1 MTVAH
6 ASSAGLDGPR
16 PECAESARFRAGIEY
31 WVLDLLMSQAAFR
44 RPQTNDIVTVL
55 DCKGVRLQRMDTLI
69 SC

>member
-1 MTVAH
+1 MHH
-6 ASSAGLDGPR
+6 ASSLGSAR

-31 WVLDLLMSQAAFR
+31 RVVDLLMSQAACR